1 MCFARKTAPQELG
14 MQENVELMKR
24 WYREVWREA
33 KDETIFE
40 IIAPNATLHGQTGST
55 DAIQGPEG
63 FLAFAQRIR
72 EAFPDTEVAVE
83 DVFSVD
89 DKVAVRWVA
98 SGTHTGSGLGV
109 APSGKRIS
117 VTGMTIAKI
126 QNGKIVE
133 GWDNWDRLAMLE
145 QIGVY
150 TANPAPALA
159 KTA

>member
-1 MCFARKTAPQELG
+1 MSLEKIPVRRSTDMEK
-14 MQENVELMKR
+14 NVELMKR

-33 KDETIFE
+33 RNETIFE
-40 IIAPNATLHGQTGST
+40 LIAPRASLHGQTGP
-55 DAIQGPEG
+55 AEEIKGPEG

-83 DVFSVD
+83 DVFCVG

-98 SGTHTGSGLGV
+98 TGTHTGSGMGV
-109 APSGKRIS
+109 PPSGKRIS
-117 VTGMTIAKI
+117 ISGMTIARI
-126 QNGKIVE
+126 LEGKIVE
-133 GWDNWDRLAMLE
+133 GWDSWDRLGMLE

-150 TANPAPALA
+150 APPETPVLA